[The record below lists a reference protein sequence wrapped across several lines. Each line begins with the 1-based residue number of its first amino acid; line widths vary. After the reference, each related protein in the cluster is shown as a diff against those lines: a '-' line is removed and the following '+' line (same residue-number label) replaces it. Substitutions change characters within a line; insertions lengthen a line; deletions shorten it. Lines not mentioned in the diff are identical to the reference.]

1 MSAAARPMP
10 DPEAPPL
17 EWALWHAV
25 ELGWPVFPAHGI
37 VKKDGELFCTCGK
50 RADDTESNGGMKHSP
65 GKHPATAN
73 GFKDATVDADQI
85 RAWWK
90 ENPSYNPASAHP
102 SVADLDRP
110 RASSGDDGIATWEKL
125 AKQNK
130 LPGYLPRAKSGNGG
144 QVYFAPG
151 STSGNRA
158 PGISMRGVGNYVVL
172 PGGRHY
178 SGVRYVYTHPPLV
191 GRALPAE
198 PEWLAAGEKNATR
211 RVKRQLKAGKR
222 IPVNDRHDA
231 IKYFLIET
239 VNQFQRIGLERL
251 VYTGLGFV
259 HANCESP
266 EERYDHVEP
275 LAEWV
280 LEHFSDG
287 LETDVIDVPEW
298 DGKLAALLDDIC
310 KLIQRYFVIG
320 KAETRF
326 LALWV
331 AHTYVFEA
339 IDVTPYGEI
348 HSPTR
353 RCGKSNLLKLMSMLA
368 RNPEYQTNPSDASLF
383 RILDEYPKNQAPSLF
398 IDEMDQILKTAKDR
412 PDLIAMLNAGYEEGA
427 TIPRVEGQYPNLA
440 VRRFPVFAPKM
451 FASIGELRSE
461 TIRDRSV
468 PIALTRKG
476 KDKKVSRFR
485 RRSVRDACKPHKAR
499 LFSWA
504 EAGAAD
510 ELRKVLDAEPGLPDE
525 LDDRAQDFWEAL
537 LGIAD
542 LAGGKWPTE
551 ARAASLELCA
561 GRDAADD
568 SLAMD
573 LLRRCHTAFHPPT
586 AYEPLDALFTADLIA
601 SVCTEIDSP
610 WRDWWWDVAKIIH
623 KGSAGRNLSQRLRA
637 FGIHSDPQPLRI
649 GDEKKRGYRREAFEA
664 SWSQYG
670 IVASR
675 DIEPVDETAPLQP
688 LGLASPSSNG
698 KTDLAGLCLICEE
711 RPVVAGALRC
721 EECQSGG

>member
-1 MSAAARPMP
+1 VSAGAGRPMP
-10 DPEAPPL
+10 DAAATPL

-37 VKKDGELFCTCGK
+37 VDKDGTLYCTCGK

-65 GKHPATAN
+65 GKHPATVN
-73 GFKDATVDADQI
+73 GFKDATVDVDQI

-90 ENPSYNPASAHP
+90 ENPHYNPASAHP

-151 STSGNRA
+151 STSGNRG

-178 SGVRYVYTHPPLV
+178 SGNRYVYTHPPLV

-239 VNQFQRIGLERL
+239 VNKFQRIGLERL
-251 VYTGLGFV
+251 VYMGLGFV
-259 HANCESP
+259 HENCEAP

-287 LETDVIDVPEW
+287 KVEEVVDVPEW

-310 KLIQRYFVIG
+310 KTIQKYFVVG

-331 AHTYVFEA
+331 AHTYVFGA
-339 IDVTPYGEI
+339 CYVTPYGSI
-348 HSPTR
+348 YSPTP
-353 RCGKSNLLKLMSMLA
+353 RCGKTSLLELMEYLA
-368 RNPEYQTNPSDASLF
+368 HNAESFCNPTDATVF
-383 RILDEYPKNQAPSLF
+383 RILAEYPEAEPPSLLF
-398 IDEMDQILKTAKDR
+398 DEVDKLLLGEKDR
-412 PDLIAMLNAGYEEGA
+412 PELIQMLNVGHKQSRGVPRMVGPSA
-427 TIPRVEGQYPNLA
+427 TDLHVQ
-440 VRRFPVFAPKM
+440 RFPVFGPKM
-451 FASIGELRSE
+451 FASVGELKSE
-461 TIRDRSV
+461 TLRDRSV
-468 PIALTRKG
+468 PVKLARKG
-476 KDKKVSRFR
+476 KDQEVAKFR
-485 RRSVRDACKPHKAR
+485 LRRVKADCAPLVGR
-499 LFSWA
+499 LLAWA
-504 EAGAAD
+504 ESGAVD
-510 ELRKVLDAEPGLPDE
+510 ELQKVVDASPEAPVE
-525 LDDRAQDFWEAL
+525 LDNRAEDFWEVLFA
-537 LGIAD
+537 IAD
-542 LAGGKWPTE
+542 IAGAKWPAE
-551 ARAASLELCA
+551 ARAASLELCG

-568 SLAMD
+568 SLGMD
-573 LLRRCHTAFHPPT
+573 LLRRCYTAFHPP
-586 AYEPLDALFTADLIA
+586 AAFEPLDALFTVDLIGC
-601 SVCTEIDSP
+601 VCADIDSP
-610 WRDWWWDVAKIIH
+610 WRGWWWD
-623 KGSAGRNLSQRLRA
+623 AGKSTQTTKAGPAFARRLKA
-637 FGIHSDPQPLRI
+637 FGIQPNSRALRI
-649 GDEKKRGYRREAFEA
+649 GEEEKRGYRREAFEA
-664 SWSQYG
+664 SWRQYG
-670 IVASR
+670 IGADVHE
-675 DIEPVDETAPLQP
+675 DPDPPLAPLR
-688 LGLASPSSNG
+688 LVAPSSNG
-698 KTDLAGLCLICEE
+698 KPDTPGLCMVCEE
-711 RPVVAGALRC
+711 RPVADGGLRC
-721 EECQSGG
+721 TECQT